1 MIRLLTSTAL
11 SGGMLVA
18 LCAPGAAQEALPPI
32 DVQAFELGKIKVGE
46 QRVGTVREDE
56 RGAAGASANA
66 DNGPTPKQ
74 RTDAFG
80 GYTVSNRQMETF
92 ARGTLDHAVDIAP
105 GVVSHSTGGGRNEQ
119 NIYVRGFDRWQVPLT
134 VDGVRV
140 YLPVDN
146 RLDFARFLTPDI
158 AEVQIAKGYVS
169 VLDGPGGMGGQIN
182 LVSRKPTRELENE
195 IRTRVEFGR
204 DGSYQG
210 IRTYGLVGTRQDLYY
225 AQLSGSWQGFDG
237 WMLPESFKPTLNQGS
252 GFRDQS
258 YTQDHSLNAKVG
270 LTPNAT
276 DEYSLSFIRQEG
288 LKGAPLHIT
297 DPIATQRFWE
307 WPYWRV
313 QNLYFL
319 SKTQIGDSSQVK
331 TRLYWSKF
339 DNSLVSFDDPSH
351 LIQAFPKSFNSRYAD
366 HALGAEIEAATHF
379 ADVDTLKALFF
390 YRLDNHSEWQENYGQ
405 NFRGTRAGCV
415 TNVPCFTQPVITSM
429 EDTYSIALENTFHP
443 IKDIDVVAGFG
454 YDWRHL
460 RQAQGFA
467 VPQGF
472 TNYRVSDTEAPNY
485 QGAVI
490 WRYDEGDEVHFNAS
504 SRVRYPTLFERFST
518 RFGGA
523 TSNPD
528 LRPERATNFDL
539 GWASG
544 FALKSRVS
552 VDLFYS
558 IVDDLIQSVPAPQFG
573 VNVTQSQNVGNGR
586 FWGAEISAD
595 YFAREDFSLG
605 GNLTIMHRRVN
616 APSIPQFQP
625 VGVPDV
631 KLFLFAGYRPLPGLT
646 LTPSIE
652 MEGNRWT
659 STTSGAVYYRTG
671 AHFLTNFNADYQVNE
686 YLKLTAGVRNLF
698 DTAYTLTD
706 GFPERGRSMYLAA
719 KATF

>member
-1 MIRLLTSTAL
+1 MTRLFTSTAL
-11 SGGMLVA
+11 SGGMLLA
-18 LCAPGAAQEALPPI
+18 LCAPLSAQEALPPI

-46 QRVGTVREDE
+46 QRVGTAQKDE
-56 RGAAGASANA
+56 HSAGAASARVDSA
-66 DNGPTPKQ
+66 PTPRQ

-80 GYTVSNRQMETF
+80 GYTISNRQTETF
-92 ARGTLDHAVDIAP
+92 ARDTLERAVDIAP

-182 LVSRKPTRELENE
+182 LVSRKPTRELESE
-195 IRTRVEFGR
+195 IRSQVEFGR

-210 IRTYGLVGTRQDLYY
+210 VRTYGLVGTRQDLYY
-225 AQLSGSWQGFDG
+225 AQLSGAWQGFDG
-237 WMLPESFKPTLNQGS
+237 WMLPASYTPTPNQGS

-258 YTQDHSLNAKVG
+258 YTQDHSLNAKIG

-276 DEYSLSFIRQEG
+276 DEYSLNFIRQEG
-288 LKGAPLHIT
+288 LKGAPLHVT

-319 SKTQIGDSSQVK
+319 SKTQIGESSHVK

-366 HALGAEIEAATHF
+366 YALGAELEAATNF

-405 NFRGTRAGCV
+405 NALGTRAGCV
-415 TNVPCFTQPVITSM
+415 TNVPCNTQPLITSM
-429 EDTYSIALENTFHP
+429 EDTYSLALENVFHP
-443 IKDIDVVAGFG
+443 IKDIDIVAGFG

-467 VPQGF
+467 VPQG
-472 TNYRVSDTEAPNY
+472 TTDYRVSDTEAPNY

-490 WRYDEGDEVHFNAS
+490 WRYEEGQEVHFNAS

-539 GWASG
+539 GWASA
-544 FALKSRVS
+544 FAPKSRVA

-573 VNVTQSQNVGNGR
+573 VNVTQSQNVGDGR
-586 FWGAEISAD
+586 FWGGEVSAD
-595 YFAREDFSLG
+595 YFVRDDFSLG
-605 GNLTIMHRRVN
+605 GNLTIMHRRVQ
-616 APSIPQFQP
+616 APTTPQFQP

-631 KLFLFAGYRPLPGLT
+631 KLFLFAGYRPLPGVT

-659 STTSGAVYYRTG
+659 STTNGAVYYRTG

-686 YLKLTAGVRNLF
+686 YLKLTAGARNLF

-706 GFPERGRSMYLAA
+706 GFPERGRSIYFAA